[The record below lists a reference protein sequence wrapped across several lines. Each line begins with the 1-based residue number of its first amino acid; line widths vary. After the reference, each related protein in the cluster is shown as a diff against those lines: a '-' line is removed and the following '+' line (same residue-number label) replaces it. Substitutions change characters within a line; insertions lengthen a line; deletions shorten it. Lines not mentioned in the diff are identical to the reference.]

1 MPQDYLPKEIIKKD
15 PPKNLIGFIFLV
27 FFFILIFNSIFYFY
41 LKNHNPNLGY
51 VINEKKWTMLEKL
64 TEKKDWLI
72 LGDST
77 CNQGLSVSD
86 FENNLNSS
94 AINLCT
100 IGDMLTISDSWI
112 LERYIKKFGP
122 PKNVLLIHTY
132 NVWYRDTMDLG
143 LTSQLPIASLI
154 REKPELW
161 IFNTKEEVTL
171 LFYKYFPLYSQKSSL
186 LEIIVGFFQK
196 KDFRDRIVFDEKG
209 FMSMRYAKVESVATS
224 RESHKDFLKNNKFQ
238 ISENN
243 LAGLESILRLSEEFA
258 FNVYLANG
266 PINKKLSQD
275 ENFQSYILD
284 AKKILTDYANKN
296 ENFYYLADLH
306 TFSDDEMTSSDHI
319 IESAAKNYSQA
330 ISKKIKELTGN
341 IPLTK

>member
-15 PPKNLIGFIFLV
+15 PPRNIIGFIFLV

-64 TEKKDWLI
+64 NEKKDWLI

-86 FENNLNSS
+86 FENTLNSS

-100 IGDMLTISDSWI
+100 IGDMLTIGDSWM
-112 LERYIKKFGP
+112 LERYMKKFGP

-143 LTSQLPIASLI
+143 LTSQLPIISLI
-154 REKPELW
+154 REKPEPW
-161 IFNTKEEVTL
+161 IFNTKEEAIL

-196 KDFRDRIVFDEKG
+196 KDFRDEFSFDNGG
-209 FMSMRYAKVESVATS
+209 FMSMKYANPEMVAKS
-224 RESHKDFLKNNKFQ
+224 RDSHKSFL
-238 ISENN
+238 ENN
-243 LAGLESILRLSEEFA
+243 SFEISKKNMVGLENILQLSKKYDFKI
-258 FNVYLANG
+258 FLANG
-266 PINKKLSQD
+266 PINNDLSQD
-275 ENFQSYILD
+275 KNFQSYIGD
-284 AKKILTDYANKN
+284 AKKIFNSYENKN
-296 ENFYYLADLH
+296 FQYLENISGFPDR
-306 TFSDDEMTSSDHI
+306 EMLSSDHI
-319 IESAAKNYSQA
+319 TANAAKKYSREIA
-330 ISKKIKELTGN
+330 ENLED
-341 IPLTK
+341 LTKNTPPKK